1 MSFVAA
7 LAVEERVENAFGFSS
22 KQMDKLY
29 KSLFLNAVKRLMAA
43 RLPEFEA
50 FKLPE
55 SAPGREIF
63 VGSVLYRRRGMP
75 GRCAWLKW
83 EPGPGVERYF
93 FVMLGWSA
101 HAQSLPHHPG
111 RDERLYSA
119 RGPIPDLP
127 GGCIHLEQLEGK
139 GGIGPITIPSP
150 WDQLLLVKA
159 AAPRAQHVAAQQKA
173 FAEAQALTEADR
185 VVAVEA
191 RLDDVFTRLEVQL
204 PAFLS
209 ALS

>member
-1 MSFVAA
+1 
-7 LAVEERVENAFGFSS
+7 
-22 KQMDKLY
+22 MDKLY
-29 KSLFLNAVKRLMAA
+29 KPLLLNAVKRLMAA

-55 SAPGREIF
+55 SAPGREVFI
-63 VGSVLYRRRGMP
+63 GSMLYRRRGMP

-93 FVMLGWSA
+93 LVMLGWSA
-101 HAQSLPHHPG
+101 DVQSLPYHPG

-119 RGPIPDLP
+119 RGLIPDLP

-139 GGIGPITIPSP
+139 GGIGPISIPSP
-150 WDQLLLVKA
+150 WDQLLQVKA
-159 AAPRAQHVAAQQKA
+159 AAPRAQQLAAQHKA
-173 FAEAQALTEADR
+173 FAEAQALTEGDR
-185 VVAVEA
+185 IAAVEA
-191 RLDDVFTRLEVQL
+191 RLDDVFTRLEAQL

>member
-1 MSFVAA
+1 
-7 LAVEERVENAFGFSS
+7 
-22 KQMDKLY
+22 MDKLY
-29 KSLFLNAVKRLMAA
+29 KPHFLKAVKRLMAA

-55 SAPGREIF
+55 GVPGREIF
-63 VGSVLYRRRGMP
+63 VGSTLYRRRGMP

-101 HAQSLPHHPG
+101 DAQSLPHHPG

-119 RGPIPDLP
+119 RAPIPDLP
-127 GGCIHLEQLEGK
+127 GACIHLDQLEGK

-159 AAPRAQHVAAQQKA
+159 AAPRAQHQAAQQKA
-173 FAEAQALTEADR
+173 FAESMALTEVDR
-185 VVAVEA
+185 AAAVEA
-191 RLDDVFTRLEVQL
+191 TLDDVFVRLEAQL

-209 ALS
+209 ALA